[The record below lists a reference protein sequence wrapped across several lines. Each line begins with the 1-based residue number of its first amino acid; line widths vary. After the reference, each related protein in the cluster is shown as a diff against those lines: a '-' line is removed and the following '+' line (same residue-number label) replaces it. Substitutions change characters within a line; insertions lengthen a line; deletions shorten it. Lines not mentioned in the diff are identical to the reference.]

1 MARHRRGPTVQR
13 MPHTGH
19 SRNVMHRRSDTRPAT
34 RAARMTRPTVPQL
47 LFAATAVAAVL
58 AMPADALTASSL
70 PSTATPSTATPSTA
84 SPSKL
89 APTTGT
95 GGTAVQPSVAT
106 PVGRP
111 SPSTDEQVAQAVRTS
126 PLLGEVPPERIR
138 VVDVHVSTIDPTVAV
153 AHVVPADGETD
164 PATAL
169 LTHPNDRWRVVEL
182 GTAGVGCDHLN
193 VAVQH
198 ELGLV
203 CEPS

>member
-1 MARHRRGPTVQR
+1 
-13 MPHTGH
+13 
-19 SRNVMHRRSDTRPAT
+19 
-34 RAARMTRPTVPQL
+34 MTRPTVPQL

-70 PSTATPSTATPSTA
+70 PSTASPSTPTPSTATPSTA

-182 GTAGVGCDHLN
+182 GTAGVGCDHLS

>member
-1 MARHRRGPTVQR
+1 
-13 MPHTGH
+13 
-19 SRNVMHRRSDTRPAT
+19 
-34 RAARMTRPTVPQL
+34 MTRPTVPQL

-58 AMPADALTASSL
+58 AMPADALTASSS
-70 PSTATPSTATPSTA
+70 PSTASPSTPTPSTAT
-84 SPSKL
+84 PSKL

-95 GGTAVQPSVAT
+95 GTGTAVQPSVAT

-153 AHVVPADGETD
+153 AHVVPAGGETD

-182 GTAGVGCDHLN
+182 GTAGVGCDQLS

-198 ELGLV
+198 ELGLI
-203 CEPS
+203 CELS

>member
-1 MARHRRGPTVQR
+1 
-13 MPHTGH
+13 
-19 SRNVMHRRSDTRPAT
+19 
-34 RAARMTRPTVPQL
+34 MTRPTVPQL

-58 AMPADALTASSL
+58 AMPADALTASSS
-70 PSTATPSTATPSTA
+70 PSTASPSTPTPSTAT
-84 SPSKL
+84 PSKL

-95 GGTAVQPSVAT
+95 GTAVQPSVAT

-153 AHVVPADGETD
+153 AHVVPAGGETD

-169 LTHPNDRWRVVEL
+169 LTHPNDRWRLVEL
-182 GTAGVGCDHLN
+182 GTAGVGCDQLS

-198 ELGLV
+198 ELGLI
-203 CEPS
+203 CELS

>member
-1 MARHRRGPTVQR
+1 
-13 MPHTGH
+13 
-19 SRNVMHRRSDTRPAT
+19 
-34 RAARMTRPTVPQL
+34 MTRPTVPQL

-70 PSTATPSTATPSTA
+70 PSTASPSTPTPSTATPSTA

-89 APTTGT
+89 APATGT
-95 GGTAVQPSVAT
+95 GTAGTAVQPSVAT

-153 AHVVPADGETD
+153 AHVVPAGGETD

-182 GTAGVGCDHLN
+182 GTAGVGCDQLS

-198 ELGLV
+198 ELGLI
-203 CEPS
+203 CELS